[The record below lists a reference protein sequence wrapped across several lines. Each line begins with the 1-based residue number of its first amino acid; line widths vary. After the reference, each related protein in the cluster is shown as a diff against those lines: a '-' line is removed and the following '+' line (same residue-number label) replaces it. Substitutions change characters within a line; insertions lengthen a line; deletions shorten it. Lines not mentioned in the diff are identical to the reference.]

1 MIAALFLRPCV
12 TTRRLHPPSHNRKA
26 ITLTPSSKG
35 GADAVAAAAAAL
47 AATYQV
53 WLCVVVV

>member
-1 MIAALFLRPCV
+1 VSLL
-12 TTRRLHPPSHNRKA
+12 LHGCRKEL
-26 ITLTPSSKG
+26 TLTPSSKG

-53 WLCVVVV
+53 RLLPEAVAC